1 MNNGNP
7 SVTKILFGTES
18 GNSEM
23 AADDIAEVLR
33 SAGQDAEILPMEDAD
48 VCTLGGTGFAIIITS
63 TYGEGELP
71 ETAQPFHD
79 MLASRRPDLS
89 GLAFAAFGLGDSTY
103 ATYGNGIDV
112 LAALLKDL
120 GATQVGETGRHDAAR
135 TEPLAEVCTAW
146 AEAVLP
152 VPAIAAE

>member
-1 MNNGNP
+1 M
-7 SVTKILFGTES
+7 TKILFGTES

-23 AADDIAEVLR
+23 AADDIADVLR
-33 SAGQDAEILPMEDAD
+33 AAGHDAEIVPMEEAD
-48 VCTLGGTGFAIIITS
+48 GSTLVGTGFAVIITS

-79 MLASRRPDLS
+79 MLASERPDLS
-89 GLAFAAFGLGDSTY
+89 GLRFAAFGLGDSTY
-103 ATYGNGIDV
+103 ETYGNGIDI

-135 TEPLAEVCTAW
+135 TEPLADTCTSW

-152 VPAIAAE
+152 ATAIAAE